1 MYMFCKNALSGHSF
15 DRSNLERI
23 SNPIFDAEPDS
34 VNAPIISSELSDQL
48 MLWATTFNLRQL
60 ASY

>member
-48 MLWATTFNLRQL
+48 ML
-60 ASY
+60 